1 MSKRST
7 RRPPRGRGAA
17 PLGSVPSSS
26 DPRSKKLHTAAFEVL
41 SLALASAED
50 ARLDDARLMEVVP
63 NPDDAH
69 LLAIVS
75 APSEASE
82 SVREALSDARAYLRR
97 ELASEINRKR
107 APELGF
113 LVLATL
119 DSEEG
124 GER

>member
-1 MSKRST
+1 IHS
-7 RRPPRGRGAA
+7 A
-17 PLGSVPSSS
+17 SSS

-69 LLAIVS
+69 LLAVVA
-75 APSEASE
+75 APAEASE
-82 SVREALSDARAYLRR
+82 SVREALADARAYLRR
-97 ELASEINRKR
+97 ELATEVNRKR

-113 LVLATL
+113 LVLATVEAETE
-119 DSEEG
+119 SEVES
-124 GER
+124 EAES